1 MINLWV
7 CVCVQGGGSFL
18 SQQMAKEI
26 KSYRKLTIIIKAR
39 ESNDF
44 KFGGRWDQRACYTRS
59 LVN

>member
-26 KSYRKLTIIIKAR
+26 KSYRKLTIKIKAR
-39 ESNDF
+39 EAMHLYMRVDETNV
-44 KFGGRWDQRACYTRS
+44 RIT
-59 LVN
+59 V